1 MQPRNRDF
9 NLLIKKDFQFSNLG
23 NLWEKGKRF
32 SCKSLFEFQYYTDL
46 FVINNLRKFAFSLSL
61 TYLLKKI
68 QRIKFC
74 NTVKAIYSRRSLN
87 NFVLI
92 SLFK

>member
-32 SCKSLFEFQYYTDL
+32 SCKS
-46 FVINNLRKFAFSLSL
+46 VIRVSILHRFIR
-61 TYLLKKI
+61 Y
-68 QRIKFC
+68 
-74 NTVKAIYSRRSLN
+74 
-87 NFVLI
+87 
-92 SLFK
+92 